1 MSKNI
6 KIVRI
11 TTVPQSLWKIMEGQL
26 AYMNKFYDVFAVS
39 TPGDKLDIV
48 KSREGVKTVG
58 IKMKRGIAPLS
69 DLVSLLQLIKF
80 LRLTKP
86 DIVHTHS
93 PKAGLLG
100 MLAASL
106 SGVKIRLH
114 TVAGMPLESRKGW
127 IRLLLLQMEKL
138 TYSKAHMVFP
148 NSASLKDFILENNLS
163 NPNKVKVLGHGS
175 SNGIDL
181 EHFSSNERLK
191 ELGKELRDNL
201 EIGESTVVFGFL
213 GRMVKDKGVNELVR
227 SFKRMKEENDNIALI
242 MGGKFEDHL
251 DPLEPEVRSYID
263 TSKDIHFLG
272 YIEDV
277 RPMLVMTDVFVFPSH
292 REGLPG
298 ALLQAAAMGCA
309 IIAADAT
316 GSKDI
321 INNENGILTRIGEED
336 DIYNAMV
343 SYLNPDIRRIKKSK
357 ISQSITEKYDRNYV
371 WECIKREYET
381 QLNNH
386 IN

>member
-1 MSKNI
+1 MSKKI

-26 AYMNKFYDVFAVS
+26 AYMNKFYEMYAVS
-39 TPGDKLDIV
+39 TPGDKLEIV
-48 KSREGVKTVG
+48 KNREGVKTVG
-58 IKMKRGIAPLS
+58 IEMKRGIAPFS
-69 DLVSLLQLIKF
+69 DLVSLWQLIKF
-80 LRLTKP
+80 MRFAKP

-100 MLAASL
+100 MLAASFT
-106 SGVKIRLH
+106 GVKIRLH

-127 IRLLLLQMEKL
+127 VRLMLMQMEKL

-148 NSASLKDFILENNLS
+148 NSVSLKNFILENKFS
-163 NPNKVKVLGHGS
+163 NPNKVRVLGHGS

-181 EHFSSNERLK
+181 EHFGATESLK
-191 ELGKELRDNL
+191 KEGEKLRNSLGIAK
-201 EIGESTVVFGFL
+201 GTVVFGFL

-227 SFKRMKEENDNIALI
+227 SFKRMKDNDKNVALV

-251 DPLEPEVRSYID
+251 DPLESEVRSYID
-263 TSKDIHFLG
+263 KSKDIHFLG
-272 YIEDV
+272 YLADV
-277 RPMLVMTDVFVFPSH
+277 RPMLMMTDVFVFPSH

-309 IIAADAT
+309 IIAAEAT

-321 INNENGILTRIGEED
+321 INNENGILTRIGEEE

-343 SYLNPDIRRIKKSK
+343 AYLNPDKRKTKQSK
-357 ISQSITEKYDRNYV
+357 VSQSIAEKYDRNYV
-371 WECIKREYET
+371 WECIRREYET
-381 QLNNH
+381 QLDNH
-386 IN
+386 IS